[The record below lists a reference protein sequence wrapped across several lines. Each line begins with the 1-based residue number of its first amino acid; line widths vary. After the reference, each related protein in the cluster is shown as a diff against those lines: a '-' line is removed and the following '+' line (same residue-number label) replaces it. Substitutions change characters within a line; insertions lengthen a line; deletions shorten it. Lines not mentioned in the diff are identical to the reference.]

1 MLNTQRPALE
11 PARRGRQPLGVP
23 ETHGSVGWGE
33 RTPLALAPSQG
44 GASRSREDQR
54 AVGGGLCSHRGAGR
68 PRSPREDVTACW
80 DNSTGWR
87 GGAPRRLRAGVLGGA
102 YGDSRDTH
110 GQALGLGDV
119 TPTSL
124 GHMTVG
130 KLFQ

>member
-11 PARRGRQPLGVP
+11 PARRGRQPLGVL

-33 RTPLALAPSQG
+33 RTPLALAGRGVQEQRGPAGRGGRALQPQG
-44 GASRSREDQR
+44 S
-54 AVGGGLCSHRGAGR
+54 GR

-102 YGDSRDTH
+102 YGDSQDTH